1 MTDKQLVNYPDVF
14 GHITS
19 TPRLNMGVMQV
30 ALATRP
36 RIIRAG
42 RPFEVIMLIQNAADV
57 AVDVTVKLHI
67 PEKDAAGRKG
77 KFVAGVERLV
87 VGVNPAEVGF
97 VTLPLTTLPDT
108 AVSSDYSIG
117 MELSVKPLEKPN
129 RVRLPEGGGTFNPRQ
144 VSREAREQ
152 IEQLQQLKF
161 SNQKRGFLRSSI
173 IETRFSVLEGK
184 IGTPL
189 ELKPG
194 WVSLWTL
201 DNQDDI
207 ALLLDKYTDV
217 LWRRVLPVLKRDRL
231 YELLL
236 ARTVE
241 RFQKAGYPLT
251 AVEASAVAKLLT
263 LVVEF
268 GGPGEQAAQVG
279 VIAGEYNVYGI
290 VKARRARANTTAV
303 NLFEDEQGL
312 PSDVPRWCKAF
323 LRALARDDR
332 VARVPAKAIAHFAYD
347 DLVHDALMFSFRAL
361 ERDTGEDLGSDEEM
375 HNYAEMVVLKLNKL
389 GELGF
394 SYVYLPL
401 LLGAVLMADQ
411 SLVGDERLV
420 DVMKALR
427 EIVDAREDE
436 HTDDNDDVFDLAH
449 RVVNLT
455 MRKYG
460 LLDNR

>member
-1 MTDKQLVNYPDVF
+1 VTDKTANYPDVYA
-14 GHITS
+14 HITS
-19 TPRLNMGVMQV
+19 TPRLNMGVAQV

-36 RIIRAG
+36 RIVRAG

-67 PEKDAAGRKG
+67 PEKDAAGQKG
-77 KFVAGVERLV
+77 KIIAGAERLV
-87 VGVNPAEVGF
+87 VGINPAEVGY
-97 VTLPLTTLPDT
+97 VTLPLATMPDT
-108 AVSSDYSIG
+108 AVGDDYIIG
-117 MELSVKPLEKPN
+117 MELNVKPLERPQ
-129 RVRLPEGGGTFNPRQ
+129 RVRLPEGGGNFDPRQ

-152 IEQLQQLKF
+152 LEQLKALKF
-161 SNQKRGFLRSSI
+161 STQKRGLLRSSI
-173 IETRFSVLEGK
+173 LETRFSILEGK
-184 IGTPL
+184 LGTPL

-207 ALLLDKYTDV
+207 ELLLDKYMDV

-231 YELLL
+231 YEPLL

-241 RFQKAGYPLT
+241 RFEKAGYPLSE
-251 AVEASAVAKLLT
+251 VEASALAKLLT

-268 GGPGEQAAQVG
+268 GGAGEQSAQVG
-279 VIAGEYNVYGI
+279 PAAGEYDIYALIKNRRTRAGSTH
-290 VKARRARANTTAV
+290 VK
-303 NLFEDEQGL
+303 LFEDEE
-312 PSDVPRWCKAF
+312 PSPANLPRWCKAF

-332 VARVPAKAIAHFAYD
+332 VARVPTKAIPYFAYD
-347 DLVHDALMFSFRAL
+347 DLVHDALMFSFRII
-361 ERDTGEDLGSDEEM
+361 ERDVGEDLGNEEEM
-375 HNYAEMVVLKLNKL
+375 QNYAEMVVQKLGKL

-394 SYVYLPL
+394 SYVYMPL
-401 LLGAVLMADQ
+401 MLGAVLMADQ

-436 HTDDNDDVFDLAH
+436 HIDDNDDVFDMAH

>member
-1 MTDKQLVNYPDVF
+1 MTDNQAANYPDVYA
-14 GHITS
+14 HITS
-19 TPRLNMGVMQV
+19 TPRLNVGVVQV

-36 RIIRAG
+36 RIVRAG
-42 RPFEVIMLIQNAADV
+42 RPFEVIMLVQNAADV
-57 AVDVTVKLHI
+57 AVDVAVRLHL
-67 PEKDAAGRKG
+67 PEKDAAGNKG
-77 KFVAGVERLV
+77 RFIAGVERLV
-87 VGVNPAEVGF
+87 VGINPAEVGF
-97 VTLPLTTLPDT
+97 VTLPVATMPDT
-108 AVSSDYSIG
+108 AVSSDYSVG
-117 MELSVKPLEKPN
+117 MELSVKPLEKAR
-129 RVRLPEGGGTFNPRQ
+129 RVRLPEGGGAFNPRQ
-144 VSREAREQ
+144 VSREARDQ
-152 IEQLQQLKF
+152 IEQLQALKF
-161 SNQKRGFLRSSI
+161 STQKRGLLRGNI
-173 IETRFSVLEGK
+173 LETKFSVLEGK

-207 ALLLDKYTDV
+207 ELLLDKYMDV

-231 YELLL
+231 YEPLL

-241 RFQKAGYPLT
+241 RFEKAAYPLT
-251 AVEASAVAKLLT
+251 PVEAAALAKLLT

-279 VIAGEYNVYGI
+279 PIAGEYDVYAI
-290 VKARRARANTTAV
+290 IKNRRARANSTQV
-303 NLFEDEQGL
+303 NLFEDDEPTPADL
-312 PSDVPRWCKAF
+312 PRWTKAF

-332 VARVPAKAIAHFAYD
+332 VGRVPAKAIAYFAYD
-347 DLVHDALMFSFRAL
+347 DLIHDALMFGFRVI
-361 ERDTGEDLGSDEEM
+361 ERDTGEDLGTEEEM
-375 HNYAEMVVLKLNKL
+375 QNYAEMVVQKLGKQ

-401 LLGAVLMADQ
+401 LLGAVLVADQ

-420 DVMKALR
+420 DVMKTLR

-436 HTDDNDDVFDLAH
+436 HTDDNDDVFDMAH